1 MPVFRAEIYMY
12 LNAIPIEV
20 MSVVI
25 VSSAVAALT
34 DVWRFKVYNLL
45 TFPVLFAGMIYHTT
59 SGGWSGMVLS
69 LACVFFGFAVFMIP
83 YLMGGMGAGDVKFVA
98 ALGAWLGITPLAVIV
113 FFGCLATGI
122 YGLVLVI
129 RTGGF
134 RQLWFNLQ
142 LTVFRLVC
150 VGKLLVPD
158 DKTEHIHDWTMD
170 PERRRRLI
178 PFSAMIGIGVVFM
191 LILTYTYSQR

>member
-1 MPVFRAEIYMY
+1 MY

-25 VSSAVAALT
+25 VASAVAALT

-45 TFPVLFAGMIYHTT
+45 TFPVLFAGLIYHTT
-59 SGGWSGMVLS
+59 AGGWGGLALS
-69 LACVFFGFAVFMIP
+69 LAGIVFGFAVFTIP

-122 YGLVLVI
+122 YSVMLVC

-134 RQLWFNLQ
+134 RQFWFNLQ
-142 LTVFRLVC
+142 LTVFRLVS

-158 DKTEHIHDWTMD
+158 DKIEQIHDWTMD

-178 PFSAMIGIGVVFM
+178 PFSAMMGIGVVIM